1 MEILLLF
8 TKITLTA
15 IYTASLLFLCTFG
28 LHRLYLSIL
37 YKRYRSRDTGPLSKV
52 SSRPRVTVQLPVYN
66 EMYVVERLIDAVCK
80 IRYPKALLQIQVL
93 DDSTDETTKI
103 VERSVSKYKRLG
115 FDIECIKRD
124 NRQGYKAGALNEGLK
139 RSTGE
144 IIAVFDADF
153 VPPEDFLKDTIDC
166 FSDPDVGIVQTRWG
180 HLNPNYS
187 ILTKAQEVLLNGH
200 FIIEQTAR
208 FKHGVFGNF
217 NGTAGLLRKSCIQ
230 SSGGWQ
236 HDTLT
241 EDLDLSYRAQMQGW
255 KFVYLKDVVSDAE
268 LPVDVN
274 AFKSQQHRWAKGGI
288 QTAKKLLP
296 EILRSKKLSVKIKA
310 EAVFHL
316 LGNMSYLFL
325 LTLLTF
331 MLPMSYLW
339 GSIGWYEMIVI
350 NVVTVSTGTGGVF
363 YFYYLTIKETYGD
376 KWKKY
381 LKYIPVAVSLGAGLA
396 VNNSKAVLE
405 ALRGKRSEFKRTPKY
420 AVNNKRD
427 VWMNRDYVS
436 SNDVTAFFELM
447 IGFLILFQTCYAFY
461 VSSILWVLFFLMI
474 QFGFIYIAL
483 YSFIHSWMRKR
494 T

>member
-1 MEILLLF
+1 MESLFLF
-8 TKITLTA
+8 TKIALTA
-15 IYTASLLFLCTFG
+15 IYTVSLFFLCTFG
-28 LHRLYLSIL
+28 LHRFYLSVL
-37 YKRYRSRDTGPLSKV
+37 YKRYNSLDTKPLSKIINH
-52 SSRPRVTVQLPVYN
+52 PKVTIQLPVYN

-80 IRYPKALLQIQVL
+80 IRYKKNLLQIQVL
-93 DDSTDETTKI
+93 DDSTDETTRI
-103 VERSVSKYKRLG
+103 VEKSVRKYKNLG
-115 FDIECIKRD
+115 FDIECINRD

-139 RSTGE
+139 KATGE
-144 IIAVFDADF
+144 IITIFDADF
-153 VPPEDFLKDTIDC
+153 VPPEDFLKDTVDY
-166 FSDPDVGIVQTRWG
+166 FSDPEVGIVQTRWG
-180 HLNPNYS
+180 HLNPDYS

-200 FIIEQTAR
+200 FVIEQTAR

-255 KFVYLKDVVSDAE
+255 KLVYLKDVISDAE

-274 AFKSQQHRWAKGGI
+274 AFKSQQHRWSKGGI

-296 EILRSKKLSVKIKA
+296 KILKSKKLSIKIKL

-316 LGNMSYLFL
+316 LGNISYLFL

-331 MLPMSYLW
+331 MLPMSYFW
-339 GSIGWYEMIVI
+339 ESIGWYEIIVI
-350 NVVTVSTGTGGVF
+350 NVVTISTGTGGVF
-363 YFYYLTIKETYGD
+363 YFYYLTVREMYGN

-381 LKYIPVAVSLGAGLA
+381 LKYIPLAVSLGVGLA

-405 ALRGKRSEFKRTPKY
+405 ALRGKQSEFKRTPKY
-420 AVNNKRD
+420 AVNSKRD
-427 VWMNRDYVS
+427 VWINREYVS
-436 SNDVTAFFELM
+436 SKDVTAFFELM
-447 IGFLILFQTCYAFY
+447 IGFLFLFQTCYALY
-461 VSSILWVLFFLMI
+461 VSNILLVLFFLMI

-483 YSFIHSWMRKR
+483 YSFIHNWMRKR